1 MTLAQD
7 MQIDHEY
14 SPHLPF
20 VYYIQG
26 KMRSHCLA
34 DTHMAKKEKPKDQI
48 ITPNQ
53 EDNARNRL
61 TTINTIELPQ
71 SLN

>member
-1 MTLAQD
+1 
-7 MQIDHEY
+7 
-14 SPHLPF
+14 
-20 VYYIQG
+20 
-26 KMRSHCLA
+26 MRSHCLA
-34 DTHMAKKEKPKDQI
+34 DTHMAKKEESKDQI

-53 EDNARNRL
+53 EGNARNRL